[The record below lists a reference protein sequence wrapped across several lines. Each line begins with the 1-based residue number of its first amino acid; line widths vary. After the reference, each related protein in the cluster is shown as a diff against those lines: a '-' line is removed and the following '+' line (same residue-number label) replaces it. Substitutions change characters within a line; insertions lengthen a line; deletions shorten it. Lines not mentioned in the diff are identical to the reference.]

1 MLSGIIWRLKGRELG
16 QQPRGHV
23 GENEL
28 IDVERQK
35 VQEGEEGMPSSK
47 SSRGERDRAQAR
59 AEGPGRVGAGTPDP
73 GEPEGLEARGVGP
86 SLPAAL
92 CSQGSYRKGHP

>member
-1 MLSGIIWRLKGRELG
+1 MG

-47 SSRGERDRAQAR
+47 SSGVSGTEPKHELRGQVAWERGPLTLGNRRA
-59 AEGPGRVGAGTPDP
+59 
-73 GEPEGLEARGVGP
+73 
-86 SLPAAL
+86 
-92 CSQGSYRKGHP
+92 